1 MKHSGQ
7 RGAILE
13 NRKSGPFVF
22 FFFPADVSAKAHV
35 TALFSRYLCCCW
47 LSNPSAL
54 PHLLQQVVVDVSSGG
69 IAVEVEVDVHVL
81 AEAAGVV
88 VAIRLGVPKGLQ
100 HTIGLEQ
107 HILHA
112 SSNAAK
118 PSTETRAKQ
127 PSGG

>member
-1 MKHSGQ
+1 M
-7 RGAILE
+7 
-13 NRKSGPFVF
+13 
-22 FFFPADVSAKAHV
+22 
-35 TALFSRYLCCCW
+35 TALSPWRLRCCW

-100 HTIGLEQ
+100 HAVGLEQ

-112 SSNAAK
+112 
-118 PSTETRAKQ
+118 
-127 PSGG
+127 

>member
-1 MKHSGQ
+1 M
-7 RGAILE
+7 
-13 NRKSGPFVF
+13 
-22 FFFPADVSAKAHV
+22 HV
-35 TALFSRYLCCCW
+35 TALFSWYLCCCW

-100 HTIGLEQ
+100 HAVGLEQ

-112 SSNAAK
+112 
-118 PSTETRAKQ
+118 
-127 PSGG
+127 